1 MSERLHI
8 ERMVAVPRSSRR
20 FWMFAAVLGLGLAA
34 GSGIV
39 PAAAQSGGTTIS
51 IRPLDPVEVAFP
63 DIGPTATTAGSTSD
77 DESGPRVTS
86 SSGIHV
92 VIDGN
97 LFGGN

>member
-1 MSERLHI
+1 
-8 ERMVAVPRSSRR
+8 MVIVPRFTRQSLI
-20 FWMFAAVLGLGLAA
+20 FAAALGLGLAV

-63 DIGPTATTAGSTSD
+63 DIGPAATAAGSTSD
-77 DESGPRVTS
+77 DAGGPRVTS

-97 LFGGN
+97 MFGGN